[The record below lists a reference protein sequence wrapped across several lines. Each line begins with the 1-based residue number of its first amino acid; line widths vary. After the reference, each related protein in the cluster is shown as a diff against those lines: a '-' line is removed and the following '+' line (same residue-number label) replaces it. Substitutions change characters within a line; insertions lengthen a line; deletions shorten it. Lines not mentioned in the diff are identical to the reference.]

1 VILTTKIRGS
11 PEHNHIEAGARLSKS
26 AGEFTLDHICI
37 VFVVANF
44 IDTEVI
50 HRKSKSRQHSGQNK
64 KDQRTN
70 NDLQNTT
77 QKIKDRVALTPL
89 EIRSQEG

>member
-50 HRKSKSRQHSGQNK
+50 Q
-64 KDQRTN
+64 
-70 NDLQNTT
+70 
-77 QKIKDRVALTPL
+77 
-89 EIRSQEG
+89 EIWTHL